1 MTFSPVPRLDVTEY
15 LDRLPVPLTYEG
27 PCPGGQVGAAYVR
40 RPDGRRSV
48 LTRGPD
54 VSELLEVA
62 RAAGVPAPAYE
73 LVHPPV
79 VVQELL
85 PGAPAHAPTAQTVR
99 SMIEINRRCRGV
111 LAGRPD
117 LPGLRLHLR
126 ADGPGFCMHGP
137 LRDYDGRTRRLLDEV
152 EEIGQAFPDT
162 LEGDDLVHTDFH
174 PENVLVDAAGTVTG
188 VIDWD
193 GAVRGDADFDLVTL
207 RFDLACRAPRLLA
220 DVPDEVAPVCWA
232 HMSLRLV
239 DWAIR
244 HHSAS
249 DVTLWLDLAR
259 RLRPR

>member
-1 MTFSPVPRLDVTEY
+1 MTYSPVPRLDITRY
-15 LDRLPVPLTYEG
+15 LERLPVPLTYDG
-27 PCPGGQVGAAYVR
+27 PCHGGEVGAAYVR
-40 RPDGRRSV
+40 WPDGHRSV

-54 VSELLEVA
+54 VSELPAVA

-85 PGAPAHAPTAQTVR
+85 PGGPARVPTAETVR

-111 LAGRPD
+111 LAGRTD
-117 LPGLRLHLR
+117 LPGLPLYLR
-126 ADGPGFCMHGP
+126 EDGPGFCLHGP
-137 LRDYDGRTRRLLDEV
+137 LRAYDGRTRRLLGEV
-152 EEIGQAFPDT
+152 EEIGRAFPDV
-162 LEGDDLVHTDFH
+162 LQGDDLVHVDFH
-174 PENVLVDAAGTVTG
+174 PENVLVDARGTVTG

-193 GAVRGDADFDLVTL
+193 GAARGDGDFDLVTL
-207 RFDLACRAPRLLA
+207 RFDLAGRAPHLLPG
-220 DVPDEVAPVCWA
+220 VPDTLTPVCWA
-232 HMSLRLV
+232 HMALRLV

-249 DVTLWLDLAR
+249 DVTHWLDLAH